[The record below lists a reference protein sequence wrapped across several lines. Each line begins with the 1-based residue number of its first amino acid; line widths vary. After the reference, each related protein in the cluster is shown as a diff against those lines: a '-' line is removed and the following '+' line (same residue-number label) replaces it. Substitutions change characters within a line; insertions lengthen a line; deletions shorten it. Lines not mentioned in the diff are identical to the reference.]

1 MIFTLLIEMI
11 LNELAGTWRTNGW
24 GFALDLL
31 YVGSIAYADDI
42 LLVAHNP
49 AHLQLMAADL
59 ARELRA
65 VGLGIGAAKT
75 HWTSTPTLAGTHID
89 VEGALVPWE
98 PNITFVG
105 TVVDLSGTNGPALAY
120 RMSQADK
127 CFAKW
132 RGALTCS
139 HVSLKRRLALLP
151 STVWNALLWSAST
164 WSLTKAQRSQLAS
177 WSARVVAKVAK
188 VRRRGDM
195 DSATHWRLL
204 HRIGHSLAASQG
216 IEVIPRANARVYKW
230 AGHLARMSTKAPAAA
245 ALRCRCIQWWRWK
258 QVAFLTEPKIA
269 GTRGAH
275 PRRFRICRWEEQ
287 LSGKFG
293 DGSAAAIEANT
304 GWLSVAQDRM
314 IWRARCA

>member
-1 MIFTLLIEMI
+1 MNRGLPQGAPESPMIFTLLIEMV
-11 LNELAGTWRTNGW
+11 LSELAGTWRANGW

-75 HWTSTPTLAGTHID
+75 HWTSTPALAGAHLD
-89 VEGALVPWE
+89 VEGALVTWE

-105 TVVDLSGTNGPALAY
+105 TVVDLSGTSGPALAY

-151 STVWNALLWSAST
+151 STV
-164 WSLTKAQRSQLAS
+164 
-177 WSARVVAKVAK
+177 
-188 VRRRGDM
+188 
-195 DSATHWRLL
+195 
-204 HRIGHSLAASQG
+204 
-216 IEVIPRANARVYKW
+216 
-230 AGHLARMSTKAPAAA
+230 
-245 ALRCRCIQWWRWK
+245 
-258 QVAFLTEPKIA
+258 
-269 GTRGAH
+269 
-275 PRRFRICRWEEQ
+275 
-287 LSGKFG
+287 
-293 DGSAAAIEANT
+293 
-304 GWLSVAQDRM
+304 
-314 IWRARCA
+314 